1 MIVRSTDRTARTV
14 LSVGALMFAAIIFGF
29 PMSAKAARS
38 TSYRWCV
45 SRCNMGDFY
54 CFYVCDI
61 SFPKKKASISPA
73 RRPTTGSGA
82 PTRPTHL
89 HR

>member
-1 MIVRSTDRTARTV
+1 MIVRSNSRTARTV
-14 LSVGALMFAAIIFGF
+14 LSAAALTLAAVIFGF
-29 PMSAKAARS
+29 PVSAMTRS

-54 CFYVCDI
+54 CFHICDI
-61 SFPKKKASISPA
+61 SFPKKKAAISPV
-73 RRPTTGSGA
+73 RRPVTVTGA
-82 PTRPTHL
+82 PARPTHL